1 MQTVTPAATSS
12 SVVTEVIRVRGL
24 TFTYP
29 KAPEP
34 AVRGMDFSVGRGE
47 IFGFLGP
54 SGAGKSTT
62 QKLLIG
68 LLRGHG
74 GEAAVWG
81 KDPLAWGPD
90 YYQRIGVSFE
100 LPNHYQKL
108 TGLENLRFFA
118 SLYDGATLD
127 PMELL
132 DAVGLADDANTRV
145 GKYSKGMQMRL
156 TFARSLINDPELL
169 YLDEPTSGLD
179 PVNARKVKNMIL
191 DLKSRGRTVFLTTHD
206 MATANELCDRVA
218 FVVDGQIVALDTP
231 TELKIARSQ
240 RLVRVEYRGENGR
253 LETADFAMDGLA
265 DDPGVPRGAARA
277 PRGDHPQPGS
287 QPRRRVRGGHRQAA
301 DVTRLA
307 SALRLEVTLAG
318 PAAVPARSGVLRA
331 HLAGR
336 AAADAAAPAPG
347 RRALHPVGR
356 PGHHRVLLRR
366 GHRVLREAGA
376 HPRRGHLHPAAVLG
390 IPGRQTGCPAGDYTG
405 RLGHRGHGCAR
416 VRLPSGAAAG
426 GRGARDAA
434 DAAGGIHHLA
444 AVRLGQRLVP
454 GGDHPAR
461 GDVGPAGPALLRR
474 VAKPDAVSDPHA
486 GTAAVARRRR
496 STR

>member
-1 MQTVTPAATSS
+1 
-12 SVVTEVIRVRGL
+12 
-24 TFTYP
+24 
-29 KAPEP
+29 
-34 AVRGMDFSVGRGE
+34 MDFSVGRGE

-118 SLYDGATLD
+118 SLYDGTRLD
-127 PMELL
+127 PMQLL
-132 DAVGLADDANTRV
+132 DAVGLAGDANTRV

-240 RLVRVEYRGENGR
+240 RLVRVQYRGENGR
-253 LETADFAMDGLA
+253 LGTADFAMDGLA
-265 DDPGVPRGAARA
+265 DDPGFHA
-277 PRGDHPQPGS
+277 
-287 QPRRRVRGGHRQAA
+287 
-301 DVTRLA
+301 
-307 SALRLEVTLAG
+307 
-318 PAAVPARSGVLRA
+318 
-331 HLAGR
+331 
-336 AAADAAAPAPG
+336 
-347 RRALHPVGR
+347 
-356 PGHHRVLLRR
+356 
-366 GHRVLREAGA
+366 VLREHHVETIHSREAS
-376 HPRRGHLHPAAVLG
+376 LDDVFVEV
-390 IPGRQTGCPAGDYTG
+390 TG
-405 RLGHRGHGCAR
+405 R
-416 VRLPSGAAAG
+416 RL
-426 GRGARDAA
+426 
-434 DAAGGIHHLA
+434 
-444 AVRLGQRLVP
+444 
-454 GGDHPAR
+454 
-461 GDVGPAGPALLRR
+461 
-474 VAKPDAVSDPHA
+474 
-486 GTAAVARRRR
+486 T
-496 STR
+496 